1 MSLSSLQ
8 PTKRAAGVPP
18 FHVMR
23 ILARAKALEAAGGDL
38 IHMEVGE
45 PDFPTPEPVLAA
57 ARKALSVQPMGYTP
71 AAGLPQLRHAIAHYY
86 GRRYGVDLD
95 PARVIV
101 TPGGSGALQLA
112 LAALVDVGDRVLTT
126 DPGYPCNRQMV
137 FLVGGRCVSVPVV
150 ADDGYQLQMGQVE
163 EHWGGGI
170 RALMLASPAN
180 PTGAVASREALSA
193 LCAYTHERHAALIVD
208 EIYQGLTY
216 NVEDHSALSCSE
228 DNVFVVNSFSKY
240 FGMTGWRLGWLVAP
254 RQFVPILERLAQN
267 LYLAAPTLAQH
278 AALAA
283 FSPKTLALLDQRRDT
298 LHERRDLLLAALRRI
313 GFEIPS
319 TPDGAFYI
327 YAAIPADLGRAA
339 QLAEQLLEH
348 AQVAVTPGLDFG
360 SGRADRMLRFAY
372 TADAERL
379 SEAARR
385 IRRFVGAKRNERC

>member
-8 PTKRAAGVPP
+8 PAKRAAGVPP

-23 ILARAKALEAAGGDL
+23 ILARAKELEAAGSDL

-45 PDFPTPEPVLAA
+45 PDFATPEPILAA
-57 ARKALSVQPMGYTP
+57 AREALSTQSMGYTP
-71 AAGLPQLRHAIAHYY
+71 AAGLPQLRHAIARYY
-86 GRRYGVDLD
+86 GLRYGVDLD

-112 LAALVDVGDRVLTT
+112 LAVVVDVGDRVLTT
-126 DPGYPCNRQMV
+126 DPGYPCNRHMV
-137 FLVGGRCVSVPVV
+137 SLVGGRCVSVQVV
-150 ADDGYQLQMGQVE
+150 AEDGYQLRIPRVE
-163 EHWGGGI
+163 AHWDDGV
-170 RALMLASPAN
+170 RALMLATPAN
-180 PTGAVASREALSA
+180 PTGAVASREAVSA
-193 LCAYTHERHAALIVD
+193 LCVYTHERHAALIVD

-216 NVEDHSALSCSE
+216 DVEDHSALSCSE

-254 RQFVPILERLAQN
+254 TRFVPVLERLAQN

-283 FSPKTLALLDQRRDT
+283 FAPDTLTLLDQRRDT
-298 LHERRDLLLAALRRI
+298 LRARRDLLLAALREI

-327 YAAIPADLGRAA
+327 YGAIPGGLGHAA

-360 SGRADRMLRFAY
+360 SAEADRMLRFAY
-372 TADAERL
+372 TADAARL
-379 SEAARR
+379 LEAARR
-385 IRRFVGAKRNERC
+385 IRRFIDAKR